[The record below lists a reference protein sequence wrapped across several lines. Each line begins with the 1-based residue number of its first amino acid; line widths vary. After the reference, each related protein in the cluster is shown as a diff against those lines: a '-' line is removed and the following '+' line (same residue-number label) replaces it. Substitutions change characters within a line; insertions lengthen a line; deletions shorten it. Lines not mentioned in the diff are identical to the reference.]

1 MTKTIKGFIKTFN
14 KHELGKEYTK
24 TNSYLADAI
33 VFDLKDVYG
42 KEADYSVIYPYI
54 YEVEANIEDVWN
66 IKKDQEWVADY
77 FQATK
82 AVVIREISHLEKLKI

>member
-33 VFDLKDVYG
+33 VFDLKDIYG
-42 KEADYSVIYPYI
+42 KDSDYSVIYPYI
-54 YEVEANIEDVWN
+54 YEVEANVEDVWN
-66 IKKDQEWVADY
+66 IKKDQECVADY

-82 AVVIREISHLEKLKI
+82 AVVIREISHLVK

>member
-1 MTKTIKGFIKTFN
+1 MTKTIKGYIKTFN

-33 VFDLKDVYG
+33 VFSLKDVYG
-42 KEADYSVIYPYI
+42 KYSDCSVIYPYI

-66 IKKDQEWVADY
+66 IQKGQEWVADY

-82 AVVIREISHLEKLKI
+82 AIVIRETSHLEN

>member
-1 MTKTIKGFIKTFN
+1 MPCGLYPTRQYNQCK
-14 KHELGKEYTK
+14 LWV
-24 TNSYLADAI
+24 LADAI

>member
-1 MTKTIKGFIKTFN
+1 MTKTLKGFIKTFN
-14 KHELGKEYTK
+14 KHEVGKEYTK

-54 YEVEANIEDVWN
+54 YEVEASIVWN
-66 IKKDQEWVADY
+66 IQRGHEWVADY
-77 FQATK
+77 FQVTK
-82 AVVIREISHLEKLKI
+82 AVVIREVLHLVK